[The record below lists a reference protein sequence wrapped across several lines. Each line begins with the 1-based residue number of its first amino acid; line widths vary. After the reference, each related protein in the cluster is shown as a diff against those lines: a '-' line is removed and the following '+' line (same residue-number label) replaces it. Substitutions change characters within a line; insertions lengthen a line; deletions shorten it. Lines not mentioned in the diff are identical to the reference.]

1 MAASEI
7 DRAPDE
13 LILQHLGAA
22 VLLCWRE
29 LPSTAQ
35 STILDQADDMIGLA
49 PVAGIR
55 SQITGLLLRHA
66 KA

>member
-1 MAASEI
+1 MAGSEI

-13 LILQHLGAA
+13 LILQHFGAA

-49 PVAGIR
+49 PVASIR
-55 SQITGLLLRHA
+55 SQIMGLLLRHA